1 MRQYYMS
8 VPGDMTEAAA
18 IDGLGYFGIY
28 FRIMLPI
35 GMPAFWAQFV
45 LAFVGGY
52 NEYLGPMLYLK
63 NAQLLTLQLALS
75 QFSSSRMYTD
85 PGAVMSAAIVAL
97 VPTVLLFIGA
107 QKQFISGSSPR
118 GSSCNSQK

>member
-1 MRQYYMS
+1 MR
-8 VPGDMTEAAA
+8 
-18 IDGLGYFGIY
+18 YFGIY
-28 FRIMLPI
+28 FRFVLPI

-107 QKQFISGSSPR
+107 QKQFISGIVTS
-118 GSSCNSQK
+118 GLKL

>member
-1 MRQYYMS
+1 MS

-85 PGAVMSAAIVAL
+85 PGAVMSAAIDVYKRQD
-97 VPTVLLFIGA
+97 TGA
-107 QKQFISGSSPR
+107 AQGHSMRRETETKGF
-118 GSSCNSQK
+118 SSCCFMYREGD